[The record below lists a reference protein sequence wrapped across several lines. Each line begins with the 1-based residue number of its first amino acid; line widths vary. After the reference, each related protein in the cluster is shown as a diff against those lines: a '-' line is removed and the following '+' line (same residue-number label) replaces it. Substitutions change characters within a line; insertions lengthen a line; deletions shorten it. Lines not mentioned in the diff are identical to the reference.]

1 MKKRGIIIL
10 TATLAMAATLSLM
23 IKDVTS
29 SANATSQVHTSYGGG
44 FGFGLVR
51 DGEGESDLYSFSD
64 EEFNSG
70 KVNISIFY
78 EGAGE
83 REFTI
88 TPLLNGEPISV
99 NFNNEGFRY
108 EYNIDIRNGQN
119 IVGIETD
126 NIGDGVLSF
135 IAKGD
140 DTVFGIYGYS
150 NYENIDMGIR
160 KIKYDRLNDANSK
173 FNYDIV
179 GYRGE
184 ETEYSFKVK
193 LDEER
198 FKGDNYGYKVF
209 IDNKLVKI
217 DGKWGKI
224 FKRNKDVLQD
234 TFKFNLPKE
243 RGQYDL
249 YIVRSINPISNVNPH
264 EEIIFKSKIIVN

>member
-1 MKKRGIIIL
+1 MKKKGLIVLI
-10 TATLAMAATLSLM
+10 ATLVISATTSIL
-23 IKDVTS
+23 IKDITS
-29 SANATSQVHTSYGGG
+29 SANAINQTKTIYGGG
-44 FGFGLVR
+44 FGFGLLR
-51 DGEGESDLYSFSD
+51 DGDSESDLYSFSS

-70 KVNISIFY
+70 KVNISIY
-78 EGAGE
+78 YDGTDN
-83 REFTI
+83 RNFTI
-88 TPLLNGEPISV
+88 TPLLNGEPIEV
-99 NFNNEGFRY
+99 DFNNEGFRY
-108 EYNIDIRNGQN
+108 EYNIDIKNGDN
-119 IVGIETD
+119 IVEIETD
-126 NIGDGVLSF
+126 NIGDGIVSF

-160 KIKYDRLNDANSK
+160 KIKYDRLDDANSK

-184 ETEYSFKVK
+184 ETEYSFKIK

-249 YIVRSINPISNVNPH
+249 YIVRAINPISNINPH